1 MVEIGGAGWCCG
13 LWMVGMVLDGS
24 SKVWMWGWDGGDGA
38 GWLLKLAKCGNCGL
52 WMVGGCKPSFTSQL
66 SPIRLST
73 STSTH
78 QLYSDQFIRDICPP
92 TWDLQACAITTLD
105 ILPIWT
111 CHRLMWRNCNCNMEN
126 EHIFKSREIQ
136 FCLWPSSPYRHQG
149 T

>member
-1 MVEIGGAGWCCG
+1 MVGIGGAGWCCG
-13 LWMVGMVLDGS
+13 LCMVMDGSVDVGMVGM
-24 SKVWMWGWDGGDGA
+24 GWWEWVGGDGA

-92 TWDLQACAITTLD
+92 TWDLQACAITTLY
-105 ILPIWT
+105 IA
-111 CHRLMWRNCNCNMEN
+111 NMN
-126 EHIFKSREIQ
+126 M
-136 FCLWPSSPYRHQG
+136 SPANVEKLQLQ
-149 T
+149 